1 VGGGL
6 SEKRSGFSAPNDEN
20 SERIHQLAKVTAELG
35 AADTID
41 AIVDA
46 AVTHA
51 AAAIRA
57 AVTTLMLRE
66 GDQLRLVGG
75 RGLRPGVL
83 ERWHAFPLSGANPAS
98 QAFREGLPVMVND
111 PDDIETRYPGMA
123 SDVPA
128 GRSIVCLPLGSGND
142 RVGVAGLTFDDA
154 WLPGPRELDL
164 LMTFAAACG
173 EAVRR
178 VRAAS
183 EAAHRAWQL
192 RFLADASEELSHSLD
207 YRATL
212 TRVAELCVP
221 DLADWCAVD
230 IVDREGLVTL
240 AVAHVDP
247 AKVAWAWAIQ
257 RKYPP
262 DRNAPTG
269 APNVVRTGVSEL
281 YEDIPDQLLVRA
293 AQDEEHLRLSRE
305 LQLRSAIVVP
315 LRVRNR
321 TLGTISLI
329 RAESDR
335 RYGPA
340 DLPFAEE
347 LGRRA
352 ALAIDNAQ
360 LHSATRD
367 VARELQRA
375 VLPARLDTIQGWQVA
390 VHSDPGGSAHIGGDF
405 YDVLRLPDNRL
416 AVFIGDVMGHG
427 IDAAAAM
434 AQMRAAVR
442 AYLSVDPAPAV
453 VLGQLEKMFGVLGTT
468 RLVTLV
474 FALVDPA
481 AATVELVNAGH
492 YAPVIVRANGAATF
506 AQTPPRRPLGTDGDN
521 CDSSAFP
528 FLASDTLLLYTDGLV
543 ERRTEHIDVGLE
555 RMRHCASELAG
566 DDLDSALKSVVSQ
579 VQGEPREDDVT
590 ALAIRRA

>member
-1 VGGGL
+1 MSGGPG
-6 SEKRSGFSAPNDEN
+6 EGRSGFSAPADEN

-66 GDQLRLVGG
+66 GDHLRLVGG
-75 RGLRPGVL
+75 RGLRPGIL
-83 ERWHAFPLSGANPAS
+83 ERWHSFPVADANPAS
-98 QAFREGLPVMVND
+98 QAFREGLPVLVNN
-111 PDDIETRYPGMA
+111 PDDIGSRYPGMA
-123 SDVPA
+123 ADVPA
-128 GRSIVCLPLGSGND
+128 GRSVVCLPLGSGDD
-142 RVGVAGLTFDDA
+142 RVGVAGLTFDEA

-173 EAVRR
+173 QAVRR
-178 VRAAS
+178 VRAAD
-183 EAAHRAWQL
+183 EAAQRAWQL
-192 RFLADASEELSHSLD
+192 RFLADASEELSRSLD

-221 DLADWCAVD
+221 ELADWCAVD
-230 IVDREGLVTL
+230 IVEREGLVTL
-240 AVAHVDP
+240 AVAHADP
-247 AKVAWAWAIQ
+247 AKVAWAWDIQ

-269 APNVVRTGVSEL
+269 APNVVRTGLSEL
-281 YEDIPDQLLVRA
+281 YEDIPDEMLIHRSR
-293 AQDEEHLRLSRE
+293 DEEHLRLSRE

-321 TLGTISLI
+321 TLGTITLI

-335 RYGPA
+335 RYGSL

-367 VARELQRA
+367 VARELQLA
-375 VLPARLDTIQGWQVA
+375 VLPARLDTIQGWPIA

-405 YDVLRLPDNRL
+405 YDALPLPDNRL

-434 AQMRAAVR
+434 AHMRAALR
-442 AYLSVDPAPAV
+442 AYISVDPTPAV
-453 VLGQLEKMFGVLGTT
+453 VLGKLEKMFGLLGTT

-474 FALVDPA
+474 FALIDPA
-481 AATVELVNAGH
+481 ADSVELVNAGH
-492 YAPVIVRANGAATF
+492 YAPLIVSADGTARF
-506 AQTPPRRPLGTDGDN
+506 AQTTPRRPLGTDPD
-521 CDSSAFP
+521 DRTSSAFP
-528 FLASDTLLLYTDGLV
+528 FGTGDTLLLYTDGLV
-543 ERRTEHIDVGLE
+543 ERRDEH
-555 RMRHCASELAG
+555 
-566 DDLDSALKSVVSQ
+566 
-579 VQGEPREDDVT
+579 
-590 ALAIRRA
+590 